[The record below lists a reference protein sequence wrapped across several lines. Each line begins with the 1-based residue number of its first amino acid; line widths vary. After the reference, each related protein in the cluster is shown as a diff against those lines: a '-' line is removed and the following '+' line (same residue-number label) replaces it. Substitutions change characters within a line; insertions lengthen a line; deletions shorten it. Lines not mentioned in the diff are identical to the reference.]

1 MTRTSDRMALLRARR
16 KHGLRCVSIEVR
28 DAEVLE
34 LVRRGLM
41 AEAGS
46 KDSSNL
52 MVLPDAG
59 ERRPRFM
66 PPVKSSAGIGR
77 AYPARLGAAD
87 RGG

>member
-46 KDSSNL
+46 KDSL
-52 MVLPDAG
+52 TIRDGIHRFLDAYL
-59 ERRPRFM
+59 
-66 PPVKSSAGIGR
+66 VK
-77 AYPARLGAAD
+77 PHGAA
-87 RGG
+87 